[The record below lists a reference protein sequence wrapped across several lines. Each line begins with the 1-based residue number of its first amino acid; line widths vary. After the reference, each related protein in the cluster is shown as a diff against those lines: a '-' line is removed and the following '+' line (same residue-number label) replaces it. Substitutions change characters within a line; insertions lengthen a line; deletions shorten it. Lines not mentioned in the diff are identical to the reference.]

1 MAGNKIGT
9 LTIDVV
15 GDIGGLQSSMKKA
28 QRSVDST
35 ARRMT
40 LSLQSGLGNA
50 ASLIRGFAGPL
61 AAALSVR
68 QVAQYAQ
75 AWTELNNRL
84 KLVTATNKD
93 LATASRDI
101 YTIAQQTGQALGSTS
116 EVYSRIAKNA
126 GTYSLSLQQVADIT
140 NTVSKAVAISGTS
153 AESASAGLMQF
164 GQALAA
170 QNLQGAELNS
180 ILEQVPG
187 LALAI
192 AKGLDV
198 PVGALKEMG
207 KQGALTGAAVVAAL
221 EKSKEFVD
229 SQFGNITLTAG
240 QQQERMNNAMM
251 RYVGV
256 LDEALGGSRAFGGV
270 MQTVTGYIEDQT
282 LAVDDLVADIDALVN
297 VYDYM
302 STAVGDALGPISG
315 FLEDITGQTDAA
327 ASTMNRSIGDFIV
340 TGIEELQGL
349 LNFASGIFA
358 GFDGV
363 VNSAMYNIQVAFQNA
378 FTYVKNLAIGAIN
391 EIIAAI
397 NSLGTIDV
405 FGKSLGVNIKP
416 LQAAKAEYKEFS
428 NIIVD
433 FERGRQAGKGTF
445 SFGDDARNAYELNKV
460 LSKTGQIFRKLA
472 KDEGAVRS
480 IDTGVPGGAAGSGGK
495 KGKGKKA
502 GKSDLEK
509 QLEREQKQMLDWIKR
524 QRERIA
530 LMGTETELEKLNAEL
545 QLGNWSTISKA
556 NQERMRQLAAE
567 VDLAEKRNDV
577 QEAYKDLTG
586 VNLIKEQDIQ
596 IEALNMAY
604 QNGKLSLDSYNAS
617 MLELQATASNQRL
630 EQGIGTSLDFANVAF
645 SQMLDGFRSLQAE
658 SAELFGSIGAD
669 LTSGVADSIGNA
681 IVNAENLGE
690 ALKDVAKNAIGDLI
704 SGLIKLGIQYAILQ
718 AIGGGASQNATTE
731 SVANAATIAAA
742 WAPAAAA
749 VSLASFGSNGIPAAA
764 AVSGVNLLSIGFAQ
778 AGVKGFSEGG
788 FTGVGGKYQP
798 MGVVHGGEY
807 VFSAERTR
815 QIGLDTLERLHAG
828 YADGGFVG
836 NTSGAVASVNSGAGT
851 GDIQIVN
858 QTSAKIGS
866 VEQSVNDEGQRII
879 IIRETLEAVAN
890 QLDNPNS
897 KISRK
902 FKNNYQAKRR
912 V

>member
-15 GDIGGLQSSMKKA
+15 GDIGGLQSSMRRAEK
-28 QRSVDST
+28 SVNST
-35 ARRMT
+35 AKRMT
-40 LSLQSGLGNA
+40 LSLQSGLTNA
-50 ASLIRGFAGPL
+50 SSLIRGFAGPL

-153 AESASAGLMQF
+153 AESASSGLMQF

-192 AKGLDV
+192 AKGLEV

-229 SQFGNITLTAG
+229 SQFGNITLTAV

-282 LAVDDLVADIDALVN
+282 TKIDDLVADIDFLAEKF
-297 VYDYM
+297 
-302 STAVGDALGPISG
+302 GDIVDPIGQAFNSITG
-315 FLEDITGQTDAA
+315 FLENLGIKTDAV
-327 ASTMNRSIGDFIV
+327 SSVMNRSLADVFVQTAADAQGFLNLMLGV
-340 TGIEELQGL
+340 FTGLD
-349 LNFASGIFA
+349 GITQN
-358 GFDGV
+358 V
-363 VNSAMYNIQVAFQNA
+363 VYNVQAAFENG
-378 FTYVKNLAIGAIN
+378 FTY
-391 EIIAAI
+391 IAARAVEQI
-397 NSLGTIDV
+397 NKIIRALNELGSVEI
-405 FGKSLGVNIKP
+405 FGQKMGVNIKELDP
-416 LQAAKAEYKEFS
+416 VVEVYKEFS
-428 NIIVD
+428 NVLTD
-433 FERGRQAGKGTF
+433 FKRGFDIGSSYFTFADDLKVQRQ
-445 SFGDDARNAYELNKV
+445 LNKA
-460 LSKTGQIFRKLA
+460 LDESIGLA
-472 KDEGAVRS
+472 EEYYKSDTPARD
-480 IDTGVPGGAAGSGGK
+480 IDTGVPGGAAGGGGK

-556 NQERMRQLAAE
+556 NQERMKQLAAE
-567 VDLAEKRNDV
+567 VDLAERRNDV
-577 QEAYKDLTG
+577 LEAYKDLTG
-586 VNLIKEQDIQ
+586 VNLAKEQGIQ

-604 QNGKLSLDSYNAS
+604 QNGKMSLDAYNAA
-617 MLELQATASNQRL
+617 MLQLQATASNQRL
-630 EQGIGTSLDFANVAF
+630 EQGIGTSADFINVTVN
-645 SQMLDGFRSLQAE
+645 QMLDGFKSLQSE
-658 SAELFGSIGAD
+658 SAELFGNIGSD

-778 AGVKGFSEGG
+778 AGGKGFSEGG

-815 QIGLDTLERLHAG
+815 QIGLGTLERLHAG

-866 VEQSVNDEGQRII
+866 VEQSTNDEGQRII
-879 IIRETLEAVAN
+879 IIRETLDAVAN

>member
-1 MAGNKIGT
+1 MAANLIGT

-15 GDIGGLQSSMKKA
+15 GDIGGLKSTMKTAEKTVA
-28 QRSVDST
+28 GT

-93 LATASRDI
+93 LATASADI
-101 YTIAQQTGQALGSTS
+101 YRISQQTGQALAGTS

-126 GTYSLSLQQVADIT
+126 GTYGLSLQEVAGIT
-140 NTVSKAVAISGTS
+140 DTVSKAVAISGSS

-170 QNLQGAELNS
+170 QSLRGQELNS

-192 AKGLDV
+192 AKGMG
-198 PVGALKEMG
+198 VGVGQLKKLGEE
-207 KQGALTGAAVVAAL
+207 GALTGEAVVAAL
-221 EKSKEFVD
+221 QKAESYISGSF
-229 SQFGNITLTAG
+229 SNITLTAA
-240 QQQERMNNAMM
+240 QETQKVNNALE
-251 RYVGV
+251 RYVGT

-270 MQTVTGYIEDQT
+270 MNTITGYIENQT
-282 LAVDDLVADIDALVN
+282 LAIDDLVADIDYLVGL
-297 VYDYM
+297 YDSM
-302 STAVGDALGPISG
+302 ADAIGDALAPVSG

-327 ASTMNRSIGDFIV
+327 FATMDRSIGDFIV
-340 TGIEELQGL
+340 TGIQELQGL
-349 LNFASGIFA
+349 LNFAASMFA

-472 KDEGAVRS
+472 KDDGAVRS
-480 IDTGVPGGAAGSGGK
+480 IDTGVPGGAAGAGGK

-556 NQERMRQLAAE
+556 NQERMKQLAAE

-586 VNLIKEQDIQ
+586 VNLIKEQAIQ
-596 IEALNMAY
+596 VEALNMAY
-604 QNGKLSLDSYNAS
+604 QNGKLSLDAYNAS
-617 MLELQATASNQRL
+617 MLQLQATASNKRL
-630 EQGIGTSLDFANVAF
+630 EQGIGTSADFINVTL
-645 SQMLDGFRSLQAE
+645 SQVLDGFTSLQAE

-669 LTSGVADSIGNA
+669 LTSGFADSIGNA
-681 IVNAENLGE
+681 IVNAEDLGE

-704 SGLIKLGIQYAILQ
+704 SGLIKMGIQYGILQ
-718 AIGGGASQNATTE
+718 TIGTAAGTASTAIGVAQAGA
-731 SVANAATIAAA
+731 VAAA
-742 WAPAAAA
+742 WAPAAALA
-749 VSLASFGSNGIPAAA
+749 SLATFGANAAPASAA
-764 AVSGVNLLSIGFAQ
+764 ITAVNALSMGFAKV
-778 AGVKGFSEGG
+778 GGTGFSEGG

-815 QIGLDTLERLHAG
+815 QIGLGTLERLHAG
-828 YADGGFVG
+828 FADGGFVG

-879 IIRETLEAVAN
+879 IIRETLDAVAN

>member
-28 QRSVDST
+28 ERSVDST

-101 YTIAQQTGQALGSTS
+101 YNIAQQTGQALGSTS

-126 GTYSLSLQQVADIT
+126 GTYGLSLKEVASIT
-140 NTVSKAVAISGTS
+140 DTVSKAVAISGTS

-170 QNLQGAELNS
+170 QRLGGEELNS
-180 ILEQVPG
+180 ILEQTPG

-192 AKGLDV
+192 AKGLEV

-207 KQGALTGAAVVAAL
+207 KAGKLTGDVIVDAL
-221 EKSKEFVD
+221 EKSKQFID
-229 SQFGNITLTAG
+229 TQFGNIDLTAG
-240 QQQERMNNAMM
+240 QQTQRAENALQ
-251 RYVGV
+251 RYIGT
-256 LDEALGGSRAFGGV
+256 LDEALGGSRAFGSV
-270 MQTVTGYIEDQT
+270 MQTVTGFIEDQT
-282 LAVDDLVADIDALVN
+282 LKIDDLIADIDFLVRL
-297 VYDYM
+297 YDDLAT
-302 STAVGDALGPISG
+302 SISDAFSPISDLMDDLG
-315 FLEDITGQTDAA
+315 IKTDAT
-327 ASTMNRSIGDFIV
+327 ASVMERGFADFVIN
-340 TGIEELQGL
+340 TLSEFQWL
-349 LNFASGIFA
+349 LNSVAGIFA
-358 GFDGV
+358 GLDGATKSV
-363 VNSAMYNIQVAFQNA
+363 VYNLQTAFENG
-378 FTYVKNLAIGAIN
+378 FTYIKARAVEAINAIIGAL
-391 EIIAAI
+391 
-397 NSLGTIDV
+397 NSLGSVEV
-405 FGKSLGVNIKP
+405 FGQKVGVNIKP
-416 LQAAKAEYKEFS
+416 LEAVKEQYKELS
-428 NIIVD
+428 NIMTD
-433 FERGRQAGKGTF
+433 FGRGFENGKIFTF
-445 SFGDDARNAYELNKV
+445 ADDAKV
-460 LSKTGQIFRKLA
+460 ARQLGQAIDENIKLA
-472 KDEGAVRS
+472 EDYYKAATPARE
-480 IDTGVPGGAAGSGGK
+480 IDTGVPGSPDAGGGK

-509 QLEREQKQMLDWIKR
+509 QLEREKKQMLDWIKR

-556 NQERMRQLAAE
+556 NQERMKQLAAE
-567 VDLAEKRNDV
+567 VDLAEHRNDV
-577 QEAYKDLTG
+577 LEAYRDLTG
-586 VNLIKEQDIQ
+586 VNLAKEQAIQ
-596 IEALNMAY
+596 VEALNMAY
-604 QNGKLSLDSYNAS
+604 QNGKMSLDAYNAS
-617 MLELQATASNQRL
+617 MLQLQATASNKRL

-645 SQMLDGFRSLQAE
+645 SQMLDGFKSLQSE
-658 SAELFGSIGAD
+658 SAELFGNIGAD

-718 AIGGGASQNATTE
+718 AIGGGASKDATAE
-731 SVANAATIAAA
+731 SVANAATIASA

-778 AGVKGFSEGG
+778 AGGKGFSEGG

-866 VEQSVNDEGQRII
+866 VEQSINDEGQRVI
-879 IIRETLEAVAN
+879 IIREAIDAVAQ